1 MLFIIVVSK
10 FLCAIYM
17 MTLLSGTNST
27 IESTLEPV
35 TGVRD
40 LTVESKSRYN
50 DFLKVYESEV
60 EDGTTKASVVIDIP
74 DEADSNTDTNI
85 QKVNGIHNINDAYD
99 LLESINNLKL
109 NVSDRDE
116 LLKELFEK
124 KDLDKEIIYNPYNLR
139 EKSNLSREQIYSL
152 LEGSNLQV
160 LSDSYY
166 EMESKHNV
174 NAIFLMALNT
184 EESGHGTSDLAL
196 LNNNIGGVKSAS
208 GGWATFSDW
217 NHSLEYIANLIDT
230 MYLSEDGA
238 YYNGTSIYDVNVR
251 YCEGNQWAYNLN
263 TIAMELL
270 ERANYM
276 EVNHI
281 ENL

>member
-1 MLFIIVVSK
+1 MV
-10 FLCAIYM
+10 
-17 MTLLSGTNST
+17 TLLSGANST
-27 IESTLEPV
+27 SASTLEPI
-35 TGVRD
+35 TGVRN
-40 LTVESKSRYN
+40 LTVESKSSYN
-50 DFLKVYESEV
+50 DSLKVYEGDV
-60 EDGTTKASVVIDIP
+60 EDVTTKASVVIDIP

-85 QKVNGIHNINDAYD
+85 QKVNGIHDINDAYD

-124 KDLDKEIIYNPYNLR
+124 KDIDKEIIYNPYNLR
-139 EKSNLSREQIYSL
+139 EKSNLSRKQIYSL

-160 LSDSYY
+160 LANSYY
-166 EMESKHNV
+166 EMENNHNV
-174 NAIFLMALNT
+174 NAIFLMALNM
-184 EESGHGTSDLAL
+184 EESGHGKSDLAL
-196 LNNNIGGVKSAS
+196 LNNNIGGVKSAT
-208 GGWATFSDW
+208 GEWATFNDW
-217 NHSLEYIANLIDT
+217 NHSLEYITNLIDE

-238 YYNGTSIYDVNVR
+238 YYNGSSIYAVNIR

-270 ERANYM
+270 ERANSM
-276 EVNHI
+276 DFNQI